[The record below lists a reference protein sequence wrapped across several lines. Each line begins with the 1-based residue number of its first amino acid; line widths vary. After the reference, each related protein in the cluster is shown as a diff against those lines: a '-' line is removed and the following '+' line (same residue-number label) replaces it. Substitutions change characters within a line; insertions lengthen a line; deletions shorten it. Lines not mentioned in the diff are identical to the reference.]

1 MIHNHCKEDIIKQR
15 IDNVLDIDTMRD
27 AEDDLKNIDPLFP
40 LNLRNLQDCICPECL
55 FKAPSIDVLQ
65 KHMQKVFI
73 TELCGGKL
81 ELNTLFVFYISNPN
95 IENQVLP
102 KHSSFTNIHTL
113 QK

>member
-73 TELCGGKL
+73 TELCGGKIGAKYL
-81 ELNTLFVFYISNPN
+81 ICLLYFQSKYR
-95 IENQVLP
+95 
-102 KHSSFTNIHTL
+102 KSSSRKAF
-113 QK
+113 